1 MISVRKLIGSL
12 YILDDSCFSSFSQS
26 LSQALYV
33 HSFPKPCVH
42 SSSLSNKMQDL
53 DL

>member
-1 MISVRKLIGSL
+1 MIAVGKLVGSF
-12 YILDDSCFSSFSQS
+12 YILDDSHFSSFSQS
-26 LSQALYV
+26 LSQALNV

-42 SSSLSNKMQDL
+42 SSSLSNKMQVL